1 MAITKNR
8 QTMEQ
13 ICLMAKSAFPEKDMA
28 ACTELT
34 EGMCNTAYLVQ
45 FTDGS
50 QSVLKIAA
58 QGNQG
63 RMTNEVGLMEAEV
76 SAMRLVQ
83 ERSKIKVA
91 QVQYY
96 DTAKD
101 LCSGDYFFM
110 EVLEGQSFSSVGENY
125 TEEARQNVHFEIGQV
140 QKELNGITGT
150 AFGLLGDKD
159 NRYDNLFS
167 FVYQLIANVLSDAEK
182 KQVEIGIPA
191 EEILSRLKQD
201 KAVFEQVTQPVLVH
215 WDMWEG
221 NVFVKDGHVTG
232 IIDWERGMWGE
243 ALMDDRFRRHTR
255 NQWFLKGFGKEDFTD
270 AELRRI
276 AWYDVYLYLTMMT
289 EGFYREYEDDGVYQW
304 AKPMFQAS
312 WDALQENNS
321 SRSISCNQCNTVSKS

>member
-8 QTMEQ
+8 QTPEQ
-13 ICLMAKSAFPEKDMA
+13 IRLMAKAAFPGNDME

-34 EGMCNTAYLVQ
+34 EGMCNTAYLVK

-76 SAMRLVQ
+76 SAMRLVH
-83 ERSKIKVA
+83 ERGRVRVA

-96 DTAKD
+96 DTSKA

-110 EVLEGQSFSSVGENY
+110 EALEGQSFSSVGESY
-125 TEEARQNVHFEIGQV
+125 TEEERQTIYYEIGQV
-140 QKELNGITGT
+140 QKELAAITGT
-150 AFGLLGDKD
+150 AFGLLGDEGS
-159 NRYDNLFS
+159 RYDSLFS
-167 FVYQLIANVLSDAEK
+167 FVYRLIANVLSDAEE
-182 KQVEIGIPA
+182 KQVEIGISPK
-191 EEILSRLKQD
+191 EILSQLEQD
-201 KAVFEQVTQPVLVH
+201 KDLFDQVTQPVLVH

-232 IIDWERGMWGE
+232 IIDWERALWGE
-243 ALMDDRFRRHTR
+243 AFMDDRFRRHTR
-255 NQWFLKGFGKEDFTD
+255 NQWFLKGFGKESLTD
-270 AELRRI
+270 TELRRI

-304 AKPMFQAS
+304 AKPMFQAA
-312 WDALQENNS
+312 WAELLQE
-321 SRSISCNQCNTVSKS
+321 R